1 MEDTK
6 TEVLE
11 QYDFQVNNSYR
22 GRDARILDTD
32 QGLLS
37 LREYSGSQRKLQFQ
51 DSLLEHLR
59 GEGFLA
65 DFIVKNKE
73 GGLTSKD
80 REERPFVVRVWYEG
94 KECSLREEAQ
104 VKKRWN
110 AWPAAPV
117 LPGHRTAGGGGGGG
131 FCAGRFRHSGAA
143 QPGNAKNSLLCAEP
157 PRGKTDFEA
166 AFLQCYPEFYE
177 KGARA
182 AEALAQSAYGNLYA
196 RAVQEGRVCHGS
208 FHQHN
213 VLFSGGKTVLLQFD
227 RCHVGVQLSD
237 LYDFMRKVMEKWDWN
252 PRIGLQML
260 SWYDGV
266 VPLSDDEREY
276 VRLRLSYPEKFW
288 KITNHYYNSREILD
302 PRPDEGEAGHSHP
315 AGKEKRGFPETN
327 GLDIMITRK
336 PDETPQAVF

>member
-1 MEDTK
+1 M
-6 TEVLE
+6 LE

-104 VKKRWN
+104 VKK
-110 AWPAAPV
+110 AVGMPGPAAPV

-157 PRGKTDFEA
+157 PGK
-166 AFLQCYPEFYE
+166 
-177 KGARA
+177 
-182 AEALAQSAYGNLYA
+182 
-196 RAVQEGRVCHGS
+196 
-208 FHQHN
+208 
-213 VLFSGGKTVLLQFD
+213 D
-227 RCHVGVQLSD
+227 R
-237 LYDFMRKVMEKWDWN
+237 F
-252 PRIGLQML
+252 
-260 SWYDGV
+260 
-266 VPLSDDEREY
+266 
-276 VRLRLSYPEKFW
+276 
-288 KITNHYYNSREILD
+288 
-302 PRPDEGEAGHSHP
+302 
-315 AGKEKRGFPETN
+315 
-327 GLDIMITRK
+327 
-336 PDETPQAVF
+336 

>member
-80 REERPFVVRVWYEG
+80 REERPFVVRAWYEG

-104 VKKRWN
+104 VKKAVEYLAKLHRCCRGITL
-110 AWPAAPV
+110 PEGVEAADFV
-117 LPGHRTAGGGGGGG
+117 QDVSGILE
-131 FCAGRFRHSGAA
+131 RHNREMRKTRSYVR
-143 QPGNAKNSLLCAEP
+143 SR
-157 PRGKTDFEA
+157 RGKTDFEA

-196 RAVQEGRVCHGS
+196 RAVQEGADAQDAFDADLAGYHVPVNADVRDIEATWIEEDDPHLNPMGSKGIGEIGITGAAAAIVNAVHAATGVRVRRLPVHIED
-208 FHQHN
+208 
-213 VLFSGGKTVLLQFD
+213 LL
-227 RCHVGVQLSD
+227 
-237 LYDFMRKVMEKWDWN
+237 
-252 PRIGLQML
+252 
-260 SWYDGV
+260 
-266 VPLSDDEREY
+266 
-276 VRLRLSYPEKFW
+276 
-288 KITNHYYNSREILD
+288 
-302 PRPDEGEAGHSHP
+302 
-315 AGKEKRGFPETN
+315 
-327 GLDIMITRK
+327 
-336 PDETPQAVF
+336 

>member
-73 GGLTSKD
+73 GGLISKD

-104 VKKRWN
+104 VKKAVECLARLHRCCRGI
-110 AWPAAPV
+110 ALPEGVEAADFV
-117 LPGHRTAGGGGGGG
+117 QDVSGILE
-131 FCAGRFRHSGAA
+131 RHNREMRKTRSYVR
-143 QPGNAKNSLLCAEP
+143 SR
-157 PRGKTDFEA
+157 RGKTDFEA

-252 PRIGLQML
+252 PRIGLQIM

-266 VPLSDDEREY
+266 LPLSDDEREY

-288 KITNHYYNSREILD
+288 KITNHYYNSRKSWI
-302 PRPDEGEAGHSHP
+302 PDRT
-315 AGKEKRGFPETN
+315 KEK
-327 GLDIMITRK
+327 LDILIRQEKKKEDFLRRM
-336 PDETPQAVF
+336 D

>member
-1 MEDTK
+1 MQPAGGSPGEK
-6 TEVLE
+6 
-11 QYDFQVNNSYR
+11 
-22 GRDARILDTD
+22 
-32 QGLLS
+32 
-37 LREYSGSQRKLQFQ
+37 SG
-51 DSLLEHLR
+51 
-59 GEGFLA
+59 GMPG
-65 DFIVKNKE
+65 
-73 GGLTSKD
+73 
-80 REERPFVVRVWYEG
+80 
-94 KECSLREEAQ
+94 
-104 VKKRWN
+104 
-110 AWPAAPV
+110 PAAPV
-117 LPGHRTAGGGGGGG
+117 LPGRGGLPEGVEAAD
-131 FCAGRFRHSGAA
+131 FVQETFRHSGAA

-157 PRGKTDFEA
+157 PGKTDFEA

-208 FHQHN
+208 LRRHN

-288 KITNHYYNSREILD
+288 KITNHYYNSRKSWIPDRTKEKLDILD
-302 PRPDEGEAGHSHP
+302 P